1 MSEQWTIESKQQ
13 SMCVFMTKLSQEYFL
28 KKFNTR
34 KYFQEL
40 RERVLRGKYRIPF
53 YMSTDCENLLKKF
66 LILNPVKR
74 HSLEVNFS
82 APVCMSQFYRV
93 QQSHLFATPVL
104 CFDLNDWSVALL
116 VLLGLKFTTL
126 FP

>member
-74 HSLEVNFS
+74 HSLEASFYLFVCLSFTEYSRATCSLLQYFVLNFN
-82 APVCMSQFYRV
+82 Y
-93 QQSHLFATPVL
+93 
-104 CFDLNDWSVALL
+104 WSVTLL
-116 VLLGLKFTTL
+116 VLLGLKLTTL